1 MSPES
6 SGFDALV
13 LAGGEARRLGGAS
26 KPDVEVG
33 GRALLDHV
41 LDATTGARHV
51 VVVGPEGL
59 ARDGVPTVREHPP
72 SGGPVAGIEAG
83 LTFLDAEALAVLTTN
98 AAPTDRTVAAHDDGP
113 PVLVLACDVPQAALV
128 VPALVGALAAAPDAD
143 GVQLVDAD
151 GHAQLVALFR
161 RGPLRA
167 ALDRLV
173 REGGVHGVSVR
184 RMVDGLRMVGVPD
197 VDGLGADADT
207 WDDVARLDRLIGRRA
222 AMDEQS
228 QQAPAGSEIHR
239 WVLSAGDA
247 LGVDPQAVDVEALL
261 DLARD
266 VAHGVARPAVP
277 LTSFLA
283 GYAVAAA
290 GGDRAAF
297 ERVLA
302 QVTGLVRDWSEHE
315 KDATS

>member
-1 MSPES
+1 MTA
-6 SGFDALV
+6 GVARFDALV

-26 KPDVEVG
+26 KPEVEVG

-41 LDATTGARHV
+41 LDATATARHV
-51 VVVGPEGL
+51 VVVGPESL
-59 ARDGVPTVREHPP
+59 ARPGVPTVREHPP

-83 LTFLDAEALAVLTTN
+83 LTFLDAASGVRPEDMNVTY
-98 AAPTDRTVAAHDDGP
+98 DDGL

-128 VPALVGALAAAPDAD
+128 VPALVAALAAALDSD

-151 GHAQLVALFR
+151 GHAQLVALYR
-161 RGPLRA
+161 RRPLRA

-197 VDGLGADADT
+197 VDGLGTDADT
-207 WDDVARLDRLIGRRA
+207 WDDVARLDRLIGRRSA
-222 AMDEQS
+222 VDEQS
-228 QQAPAGSEIHR
+228 QQHPAGSEIHR

-283 GYAVAAA
+283 GYAVAAG

-302 QVTGLVRDWSEHE
+302 QVTGLVQDWSAQER
-315 KDATS
+315 DATS

>member
-1 MSPES
+1 MTGS
-6 SGFDALV
+6 SARFDALV

-26 KPDVEVG
+26 KPEVEVA
-33 GRALLDHV
+33 GRTLLDHV
-41 LDATTGARHV
+41 LDATASARHV

-59 ARDGVPTVREHPP
+59 ARPGVPTVREHPP

-83 LTFLDAEALAVLTTN
+83 LSFLDAASGVRSDGGTAGSD
-98 AAPTDRTVAAHDDGP
+98 ADGP

-128 VPALVGALAAAPDAD
+128 VPALVTALAAAPDAD

-151 GHAQLVALFR
+151 GHAQLVALYR
-161 RGPLRA
+161 RHPLRA

-184 RMVDGLRMVGVPD
+184 RLVDGLRMVGVPD
-197 VDGLGADADT
+197 VDGLGSDADT

-222 AMDEQS
+222 AVDEQS
-228 QQAPAGSEIHR
+228 QQQAPAGSEIHR
-239 WVLSAGDA
+239 WVVSAGDS

-283 GYAVAAA
+283 GYAVAAG
-290 GGDRAAF
+290 GGDREAF

-302 QVTGLVRDWSEHE
+302 QVTGLVRDWSAHE
-315 KDATS
+315 GDTTS